1 MGRGTELSAAGSL
14 WIGVFWLMAGAV
26 ASSSSDD
33 VLRCFQCSESDISC
47 GSPRNPLGNVL
58 ECPNST
64 MCSYTERTLVL
75 NGREWTKT
83 LRGCANQVQRTVDL
97 VNRKWEFGYEV
108 KGDQYEEGC
117 VRKDKVNYCHCR
129 GSLCNS
135 SSFSKLDF
143 RLLIFASIVIVVRGI
158 HLLLLFSG

>member
-14 WIGVFWLMAGAV
+14 WISVFWLIGGALV
-26 ASSSSDD
+26 ASAASSDE
-33 VLRCFQCSESDISC
+33 VLRCFQCSDSDISC

-108 KGDQYEEGC
+108 KDQYEEGC

-135 SSFSKLDF
+135 SSWPSVDF
-143 RLLIFASIVIVVRGI
+143 RLLIFASIVC
-158 HLLLLFSG
+158 LLLLSG